1 MEIDKRAFVADLYP
15 GPGWKTKVAKMPDEQ
30 VTAIFLREQAKAQ
43 QHTRGYSRVGKFRVQ
58 CLNCNSLLPNDEVDM
73 QISNEESTT

>member
-1 MEIDKRAFVADLYP
+1 MKSPSEENEGQSRP
-15 GPGWKTKVAKMPDEQ
+15 SPCTQCGS
-30 VTAIFLREQAKAQ
+30 
-43 QHTRGYSRVGKFRVQ
+43 TRGYSRVGKFRVQ

>member
-43 QHTRGYSRVGKFRVQ
+43 QHTTQTKQKESGG
-58 CLNCNSLLPNDEVDM
+58 DE
-73 QISNEESTT
+73 IPF